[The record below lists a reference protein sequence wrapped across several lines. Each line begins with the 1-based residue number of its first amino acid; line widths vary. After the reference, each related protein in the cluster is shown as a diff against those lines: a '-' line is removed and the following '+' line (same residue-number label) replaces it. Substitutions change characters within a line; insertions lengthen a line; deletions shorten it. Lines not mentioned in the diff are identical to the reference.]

1 MNGVWKIWDDI
12 CISDLIPEDWE
23 KSDEI
28 KSAETLFQ
36 GLLSKAMVE
45 GLSSLGVKKNIGLAI
60 TSNYGGD
67 IGYFVMMY
75 FLIHNNGEYTNTF
88 EYSHTYETYLAM
100 INSVPEDVLKAPKK
114 LVKGIIN
121 CPVDLE
127 VYNADNEL
135 VGRIKDNKIDTSI
148 ESEGEVDLEVIGD
161 SKQFK
166 INASLNYKIKLTG
179 NADGKMDYILSTED
193 LDAGEEQRILFKDIS
208 VSNKRMMEM
217 NISPDVSLK
226 DQSLKSENGK
236 EIHYDQ
242 LLEQEDLNTLSVA
255 TEVQGMGT
263 ASSFTNLTYGDAVV
277 LKAETD
283 ENNEFI
289 GWYDE
294 KGNFVSKEP
303 EYPIVV
309 TENRTYQA
317 RFTNCFVQL
326 QNYQAPDVVQME
338 IGDTTSLAIEVVPH
352 NTTVKTCIIESL
364 NQDIVQVDDYGI
376 LQARKT
382 GVAKIRICSP
392 DEKIVCYTTV
402 VVGKDTPV
410 PSINPRTTE
419 EPTPSPK
426 VSEEPT
432 PSPKAS
438 KEPVLPT
445 PCASSVPEATEKPN
459 LIPSTSSYPMGT
471 SSGRT
476 DVSKQPYD
484 SVPTPT
490 EQKKKDKK
498 QKKNKRDILSNIRI
512 KRIKRKKRGIYI
524 EFTKVKKATKY
535 EIQWSTTK
543 TFKKPKTIT
552 LKKNKYLLKCKKKKL
567 YFRIRARR
575 GKRKGKWTKKIKE
588 R

>member
-1 MNGVWKIWDDI
+1 MFNLQGIYVKWKKVIWKIWDDI
-12 CISDLIPEDWE
+12 CISDLISEDWG

-28 KSAETLFQ
+28 ESVETLFQ

-45 GLSSLGVKKNIGLAI
+45 GLSSLGVKKNIGLALLP
-60 TSNYGGD
+60 NYGGD
-67 IGYFVMMY
+67 IGFVVMI
-75 FLIHNNGEYTNTF
+75 FFGVHKATF

-100 INSVPEDVLKAPKK
+100 INSVPEDVLKSPKK

-121 CPVDLE
+121 CP
-127 VYNADNEL
+127 
-135 VGRIKDNKIDTSI
+135 
-148 ESEGEVDLEVIGD
+148 VDLEVIGD

-166 INASLNYKIKLTG
+166 INASLNYKIKFTG

-226 DQSLKSENGK
+226 DQSLRSENGK

-242 LLEQEDLNTLSVA
+242 LLEQGDLNTLSVA

-294 KGNFVSKEP
+294 KGNFVSKES

-352 NTTVKTCIIESL
+352 NSTVKTCILESL

-376 LQARKT
+376 LQARKA
-382 GVAKIRICSP
+382 GVAKIKICSP

-410 PSINPRTTE
+410 PSISPRTTE
-419 EPTPSPK
+419 EPTASPN
-426 VSEEPT
+426 
-432 PSPKAS
+432 AG

-445 PCASSVPEATEKPN
+445 PCTSSVPEATEKPN
-459 LIPSTSSYPMGT
+459 LMPSASSYPIM
-471 SSGRT
+471 
-476 DVSKQPYD
+476 VS
-484 SVPTPT
+484 
-490 EQKKKDKK
+490 
-498 QKKNKRDILSNIRI
+498 
-512 KRIKRKKRGIYI
+512 
-524 EFTKVKKATKY
+524 
-535 EIQWSTTK
+535 
-543 TFKKPKTIT
+543 
-552 LKKNKYLLKCKKKKL
+552 
-567 YFRIRARR
+567 
-575 GKRKGKWTKKIKE
+575 
-588 R
+588 

>member
-1 MNGVWKIWDDI
+1 
-12 CISDLIPEDWE
+12 
-23 KSDEI
+23 
-28 KSAETLFQ
+28 
-36 GLLSKAMVE
+36 
-45 GLSSLGVKKNIGLAI
+45 
-60 TSNYGGD
+60 
-67 IGYFVMMY
+67 
-75 FLIHNNGEYTNTF
+75 
-88 EYSHTYETYLAM
+88 M

-121 CPVDLE
+121 CPVNLE
-127 VYNADNEL
+127 VYNSDNEL

-208 VSNKRMMEM
+208 VSNKRIMEM

-263 ASSFTNLTYGDAVV
+263 ASSFANLTYGDAVV

-317 RFTNCFVQL
+317 RFTNCFVEL
-326 QNYQAPDVVQME
+326 ENYQAPDVVQME

-352 NTTVKTCIIESL
+352 NATVKTCIIESL

-376 LQARKT
+376 LQARKA
-382 GVAKIRICSP
+382 GVAKIKICSP

-410 PSINPRTTE
+410 PSISPRTTE
-419 EPTPSPK
+419 EPTASPN
-426 VSEEPT
+426 
-432 PSPKAS
+432 AG

-445 PCASSVPEATEKPN
+445 PCTSSVPEATEKPN
-459 LIPSTSSYPMGT
+459 LMPSASSYPMGT
-471 SSGRT
+471 SPGRT
-476 DVSKQPYD
+476 DVSKQPHD
-484 SVPTPT
+484 SELTPT

-512 KRIKRKKRGIYI
+512 KRIK
-524 EFTKVKKATKY
+524 
-535 EIQWSTTK
+535 
-543 TFKKPKTIT
+543 
-552 LKKNKYLLKCKKKKL
+552 
-567 YFRIRARR
+567 
-575 GKRKGKWTKKIKE
+575 E
-588 R
+588 RNEVFILNLQK